1 MTRSSIELSVDSSK
15 VNKKACIKE
24 NVLYIFTFKPL
35 MLESLLQ
42 EKGLK
47 KYVTHMCHFTFEIYH
62 LTKIMDVSFYKPYL
76 KAQLGFKTGIKYTG
90 QFS

>member
-1 MTRSSIELSVDSSK
+1 MIRSPIELSVDSSK

-90 QFS
+90 SV